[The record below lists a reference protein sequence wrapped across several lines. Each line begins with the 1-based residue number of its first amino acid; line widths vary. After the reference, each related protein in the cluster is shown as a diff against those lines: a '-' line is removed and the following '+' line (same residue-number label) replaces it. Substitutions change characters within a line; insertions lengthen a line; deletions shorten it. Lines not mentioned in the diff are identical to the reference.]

1 MPGPNNSGVIKEKAR
16 QRNIQRRRET
26 DREREREGDR
36 KWDKC
41 GGCGV
46 SEKETIKNP
55 LI

>member
-26 DREREREGDR
+26 ERER